1 MRKAKVTAD
10 TMSKAG
16 RKIMQAMREALNDKV
31 TAYPAEDS
39 LIDVRRIRDTLGMN
53 RDQFALAFHF
63 SKYSV
68 RNWELGKR
76 NPSGAT
82 HTLLQLI
89 AADPLDAYRKLHA

>member
-1 MRKAKVTAD
+1 MNKTAAKS
-10 TMSKAG
+10 MSKAG
-16 RKIMQAMREALNDKV
+16 LKIMQAMQEALNGDV
-31 TAYPAEDS
+31 TSYPAAHTS
-39 LIDVRRIRDTLGMN
+39 VDVKRIRDTLGMN
-53 RDQFALAFHF
+53 RDQFAMAFHF

-89 AADPLDAYRKLHA
+89 AADPLDAYHKLRN

>member
-1 MRKAKVTAD
+1 MTKTVTKNM
-10 TMSKAG
+10 TKAG
-16 RKIMQAMREALNDKV
+16 RKIMQAMQEALSGDV
-31 TAYPAEDS
+31 TTYPAEQES
-39 LIDVRRIRDTLGMN
+39 IDVKRIRDTLGMN

-89 AADPLDAYRKLHA
+89 AADPLDAYHKLHA

>member
-1 MRKAKVTAD
+1 MT
-10 TMSKAG
+10 KAG
-16 RKIMQAMREALNDKV
+16 LKIMQAMQEALNNDV
-31 TAYPAEDS
+31 DS
-39 LIDVRRIRDTLGMN
+39 YRAGQSAVDIKRIRDTLGMN
-53 RDQFALAFHF
+53 RDQFAQAFHF

-89 AADPLDAYRKLHA
+89 AADPLDAYHKLHA

>member
-1 MRKAKVTAD
+1 MTKTGTKNMT
-10 TMSKAG
+10 KAG
-16 RKIMQAMREALNDKV
+16 MKIMQAMQQALDGDV
-31 TAYPAEDS
+31 TTYPAEEDS
-39 LIDVRRIRDTLGMN
+39 IDVKRIRDTLGMN

-89 AADPLDAYRKLHA
+89 AADPLDAYHKLHA

>member
-1 MRKAKVTAD
+1 MTKTTTKNMT
-10 TMSKAG
+10 SAG
-16 RKIMQAMREALNDKV
+16 KKIMQAMQEALDGDV
-31 TAYPAEDS
+31 IRYPAEQDS
-39 LIDVRRIRDTLGMN
+39 IDVKRIRDTLGMN
-53 RDQFALAFHF
+53 RDQFAMAFHF

-89 AADPLDAYRKLHA
+89 AADPLDAYHKLHVY